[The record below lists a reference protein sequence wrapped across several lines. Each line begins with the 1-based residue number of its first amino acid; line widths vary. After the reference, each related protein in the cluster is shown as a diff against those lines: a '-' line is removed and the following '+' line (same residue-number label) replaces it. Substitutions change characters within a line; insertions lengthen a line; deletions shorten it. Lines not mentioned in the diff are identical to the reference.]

1 MEDRVI
7 NKPAEASS
15 GAAVNIPRERGGKEE
30 SLGQALLDAGKV
42 TKEELDDAL
51 NLQQNSGEPLSRL
64 LIKLGMV
71 SEGDMAD
78 AFASTLSLTLV
89 TESELL
95 SIIPFEENLSS
106 VFLKEHNVLP
116 LTLEEDVVTVA
127 MADPLDNFAIN
138 AISLFF
144 QKKVECRVGQSTE
157 IQAAIERIYGT
168 GKTQMARIVEDI
180 SPAKSKDNQQE
191 VAHLKDLASE
201 APVIRLVG
209 LILQHAVEARA
220 SDIHIEPF
228 ENHLKVRYRIDG
240 ILHEEEAPPSHL
252 YDALISRIKIMSSL
266 DIAERRLPQDGR
278 FMTHIDGQ
286 EIDVRVS
293 SVPTMHGESL
303 VLRLLY
309 KDYAK
314 LDFQTLGFEGETF
327 EKFLDV
333 LHKPFG
339 VLLVTGP
346 TGSGKTT
353 TLYSALNVLNESS
366 NKILTVED
374 PVEYQIAGI
383 NQIQVKPH
391 IGLTFAKALRS
402 IVRQDPDIIMIGE
415 MRDLETAEIAV
426 QSALTGHL
434 VLSTLHT
441 NDAASTI
448 TRLMDMGIADYLVTS
463 VVNGV
468 LAQRLVR
475 RLCTHCRKAYEPLP
489 ELIETLHLDKASK
502 GKVPMLYESVG
513 CEECSHTG
521 YRGRVALMEM
531 LIMSDRIRSMILQH
545 NDAREIAK
553 VAVAEGMQT
562 MYEDGLQKL
571 LDGITSVE
579 EILRATREQ

>member
-1 MEDRVI
+1 MEDRVL
-7 NKPAEASS
+7 NKPDKAPAVGIE
-15 GAAVNIPRERGGKEE
+15 GADERSNEE
-30 SLGQALLDAGKV
+30 LGLGQTLLDEGKL
-42 TKEELDDAL
+42 TKGELDNAL
-51 NLQQNSGEPLSRL
+51 QLQQNSDEPLSRL

-71 SEGDMAD
+71 SEGDVAG
-78 AFASTLSLTLV
+78 ALAKQLSLPLLK
-89 TESELL
+89 ESELL
-95 SIIPFEENLSS
+95 SIVPFEENLST

-116 LTLEEDVVTVA
+116 LTMDEDAVVVA
-127 MADPLDNFAIN
+127 MADPLDRYAIN

-144 QKKVECRVGQSTE
+144 QKRVECRIGQSTD
-157 IQAAIERIYGT
+157 IQAAIERVYGT

-180 SPAKSKDNQQE
+180 SPAKAKDSQQE

-201 APVIRLVG
+201 APVIRLVS
-209 LILQHAVEARA
+209 LIMQHAVEARA

-228 ENHLKVRYRIDG
+228 EHRLKVRYRIDG
-240 ILHEEEAPPSHL
+240 ILHEEEAPPAHL
-252 YDALISRIKIMSSL
+252 YDALISRIKIMASL

-278 FMTHIDGQ
+278 FMSHIDGK

-293 SVPTMHGESL
+293 SIPTMHGESL

-333 LHKPFG
+333 LHKPYG

-353 TLYSALNVLNESS
+353 TLYAALNVLNESS

-374 PVEYQIAGI
+374 PVEYQIEGI

-391 IGLTFAKALRS
+391 IGLTFSKALRS

-475 RLCTHCRKAYEPLP
+475 RLCTACRQSYEPLP
-489 ELIETLHLDKASK
+489 ELIETLHLDKVSS
-502 GKVPMLYESVG
+502 GEVPMLYKSVG
-513 CEECSHTG
+513 CEECSNTG
-521 YRGRVALMEM
+521 YRGRVALMEI
-531 LIMSDRIRSMILQH
+531 LIMSDRIRSMILHH

-553 VAVAEGMQT
+553 IAVEEGMQT

-571 LDGITSVE
+571 LQGITSVE
-579 EILRATREQ
+579 EVLRATREQ

>member
-7 NKPAEASS
+7 DKPNKATAGMGIDVSD
-15 GAAVNIPRERGGKEE
+15 ERQNEE
-30 SLGQALLDAGKV
+30 QGLGQILLDSG
-42 TKEELDDAL
+42 TLTQGELDNAL
-51 NLQQNSGEPLSRL
+51 QLQQNSDEPLSRL

-71 SEGDMAD
+71 SESDMAD
-78 AFASTLSLTLV
+78 AFAKLLSLPLLE
-89 TESELL
+89 ESELL
-95 SIIPFEENLSS
+95 SIVPFEENLST

-116 LTLEEDVVTVA
+116 LTMDEEAVVVA
-127 MADPLDNFAIN
+127 MADPFDRYAIN

-144 QKKVECRVGQSTE
+144 QKRVECRIGQSTD

-180 SPAKSKDNQQE
+180 SPAKAKDSQQE

-201 APVIRLVG
+201 APVIRLVS
-209 LILQHAVEARA
+209 LIMQHAVEARA

-228 ENHLKVRYRIDG
+228 EHRLKVRYRIDG
-240 ILHEEEAPPSHL
+240 ILHEEEAPPAHL
-252 YDALISRIKIMSSL
+252 YDALISRIKIMASL

-278 FMTHIDGQ
+278 FMSHIDGK

-293 SVPTMHGESL
+293 SIPTMHGESL

-309 KDYAK
+309 KDHAK

-333 LHKPFG
+333 LHKPYG

-353 TLYSALNVLNESS
+353 TLYAALNVLNETS

-374 PVEYQIAGI
+374 PVEYQIEGI

-475 RLCTHCRKAYEPLP
+475 RLCTACRQPYEPLP
-489 ELIETLHLDKASK
+489 EIIETLHLDKNTLGDAP
-502 GKVPMLYESVG
+502 VLYQPVG
-513 CEECSHTG
+513 CEQCSNTG
-521 YRGRVALMEM
+521 YRGRVALMEI
-531 LIMSDRIRSMILQH
+531 LVMSDRIRSMILHH

-553 VAVAEGMQT
+553 VAVEEGMQT

-571 LDGITSVE
+571 IQGVTSVE
-579 EILRATREQ
+579 EVLRATREQ

>member
-1 MEDRVI
+1 MIDKP
-7 NKPAEASS
+7 NKATAGMGIDVSD
-15 GAAVNIPRERGGKEE
+15 ERQNEE
-30 SLGQALLDAGKV
+30 QGLGQILLDSG
-42 TKEELDDAL
+42 TLTQGELDNAL
-51 NLQQNSGEPLSRL
+51 QLQQNSDEPLSRL

-71 SEGDMAD
+71 SESDMAD
-78 AFASTLSLTLV
+78 AFAKLLSLPLLE
-89 TESELL
+89 ESELL
-95 SIIPFEENLSS
+95 SIVPFEENLST

-116 LTLEEDVVTVA
+116 LTMDEEAVVVA
-127 MADPLDNFAIN
+127 MADPFDRYAIN

-144 QKKVECRVGQSTE
+144 QKRVECRIGQSTD

-180 SPAKSKDNQQE
+180 SPAKAKDSQQE

-201 APVIRLVG
+201 APVIRLVS
-209 LILQHAVEARA
+209 LIMQHAVEARA

-228 ENHLKVRYRIDG
+228 EHRLKVRYRIDG
-240 ILHEEEAPPSHL
+240 ILHEEEAPPAHL
-252 YDALISRIKIMSSL
+252 YDALISRIKIMASL

-278 FMTHIDGQ
+278 FMSHIDGK

-293 SVPTMHGESL
+293 SIPTMHGESL

-309 KDYAK
+309 KDHAK

-333 LHKPFG
+333 LHKPYG

-353 TLYSALNVLNESS
+353 TLYAALNVLNETS

-374 PVEYQIAGI
+374 PVEYQIEGI

-475 RLCTHCRKAYEPLP
+475 RLCTACRQSYEPLP
-489 ELIETLHLDKASK
+489 EIIETLHLDKNTLGDAP
-502 GKVPMLYESVG
+502 VLYQPVG
-513 CEECSHTG
+513 CEQCSNTG
-521 YRGRVALMEM
+521 YRGRVALMEI
-531 LIMSDRIRSMILQH
+531 LVMSDRIRSMILHH

-553 VAVAEGMQT
+553 VAVEEGMQT

-571 LDGITSVE
+571 IQGVTSVE
-579 EILRATREQ
+579 EVLRATREQ